1 MKQYEESKNIGNE
14 LVNLKSETT
23 YTEAS
28 NITTSPPQFLSED
41 YFDTKLQAMFNQS
54 DQIFEKQHEEFNL
67 LRGI

>member
-28 NITTSPPQFLSED
+28 NITTSPLQFLSED
-41 YFDTKLQAMFNQS
+41 YFDIKLQAMFNQS
-54 DQIFEKQHEEFNL
+54 DQIFEKQHE
-67 LRGI
+67 